1 MFFYNSFLD
10 FNVEKDWKWKKVGK
24 NSKMS
29 HGWDWTHIVEMS
41 SWTGLKLF
49 ASLCKEQYRN
59 DGLTTL
65 CYVFHESCWINRGRL
80 ILILIWSSPV
90 NHFCWI
96 IFTAQWLTG
105 EVSFSYWFGLP
116 LLIIWLVEDITYNTL
131 PPPLGYVHKYNLHI

>member
-1 MFFYNSFLD
+1 MHPWQTKNLFKLVNTYQVVALFFKSGYY
-10 FNVEKDWKWKKVGK
+10 
-24 NSKMS
+24 MRA
-29 HGWDWTHIVEMS
+29 I
-41 SWTGLKLF
+41 
-49 ASLCKEQYRN
+49 KEQYRN

-80 ILILIWSSPV
+80 VLILIWSSPV

-131 PPPLGYVHKYNLHI
+131 PPPLGRNHLQSISNKVFQAYFCIKVSW